1 MSNKFKRHIVSIVSI
16 TVAALSLLFAFT
28 VWAATGTTDSSAV
41 PDSTSS
47 HTLEHIYDRLDTGA
61 VTTTITFTE
70 PSVAPGTGTMHTL
83 DEIMAKAPAKDDTN
97 GAATGDVANGK
108 TFWGLTAGEWGMQT
122 GTAAGAACTGDATA
136 GDVLTGKTFSNAGG
150 TGIAGTMPNNGAVT
164 IVPTTTNQTIAAGYH
179 NGAGKVEGD
188 ADLVAANIKSGVNI
202 FGVDGTFAGTG
213 GAGVPKTGQTA
224 SEATG
229 DDGDLEKGVS
239 WPDPRFTDNSDGTV
253 TDNLTGLI
261 WLEDANCINTK
272 YPSFDTYDTAGDG
285 KVPWQ
290 QALQFVAGI
299 NDGTYLNCRAGHTDW
314 RLPNVRE
321 MQSLLHYGVYNPA
334 VPNTAGTEKWTS
346 GDPFTGVQSYYYW
359 SSTTY
364 ADDTTRA
371 WLVTLYDGSV
381 YDGGKAGTLYVW
393 PVRGGQ

>member
-1 MSNKFKRHIVSIVSI
+1 MRKKYMLILVGIVVG
-16 TVAALSLLFAFT
+16 VLLSSVVFVLA
-28 VWAATGTTDSSAV
+28 GN
-41 PDSTSS
+41 PDSPSAPGATNSF
-47 HTLEHIYDRLDTGA
+47 TLDDIHNRLDTGA
-61 VTTTITFTE
+61 DGAQSTFTE
-70 PSVAPGTGTMHTL
+70 PGVAPGTGTMHTL
-83 DEIMAKAPAKDDTN
+83 NETMAKAPAKDDTN

-108 TFWGLTAGEWGMQT
+108 TFWGLNVAGGEWGLQT
-122 GTAAGAACTGDATA
+122 GTAAA
-136 GDVLTGKTFSNAGG
+136 G
-150 TGIAGTMPNNGAVT
+150 
-164 IVPTTTNQTIAAGYH
+164 
-179 NGAGKVEGD
+179 
-188 ADLVAANIKSGVNI
+188 
-202 FGVDGTFAGTG
+202 G
-213 GAGVPKTGQTA
+213 GAGVPRTGQTTCWDPA
-224 SEATG
+224 DTTDPIDTIACTG
-229 DDGDLEKGVS
+229 TGEDGDLLKGVS